1 MKVSFRCPEW
11 IDKSKVAFAVNGKT
25 VKATLTDGYYTIER
39 KWQDGDAIEMTLPMT
54 LRAVQLPDKS
64 PYYSFMYGPIV
75 LAADMGKKDW
85 MASLQT
91 TVAVVISHQDLNCL
105 YRTCL

>member
-1 MKVSFRCPEW
+1 M
-11 IDKSKVAFAVNGKT
+11 NGK
-25 VKATLTDGYYTIER
+25 KAEATLTDGYYTIER

-64 PYYSFMYGPIV
+64 SYYSFMYGPIV

-85 MASLQT
+85 TASLRT
-91 TVAVVISHQDLNCL
+91 TVAVVISLQGLNCL
-105 YRTCL
+105 CRTCL